1 MVPSDLNRGQISSV
15 HRCLVFDEGVANR
28 PTIDLM
34 HQQTNRQLQE
44 RITTLDVASV
54 LRVAT
59 QFFGRRG
66 GVYAAFVETQ
76 GPSHLVLRGQG
87 GEELIIAARVAP
99 GGSAVSGSSYLFDQ
113 QVAQFLDSLP
123 PASSLATE
131 PVLP

>member
-1 MVPSDLNRGQISSV
+1 MVPSDLNRGQISPV
-15 HRCLVFDEGVANR
+15 HRCFVFDDRAANR
-28 PTIDLM
+28 PSIDHM

-44 RITTLDVASV
+44 RTTTLDVASV
-54 LRVAT
+54 LSAAT
-59 QFFGRRG
+59 QFFSRRG
-66 GVYAAFVETQ
+66 GVYAAFVESQ

-123 PASSLATE
+123 PASPIAPE

>member
-1 MVPSDLNRGQISSV
+1 M